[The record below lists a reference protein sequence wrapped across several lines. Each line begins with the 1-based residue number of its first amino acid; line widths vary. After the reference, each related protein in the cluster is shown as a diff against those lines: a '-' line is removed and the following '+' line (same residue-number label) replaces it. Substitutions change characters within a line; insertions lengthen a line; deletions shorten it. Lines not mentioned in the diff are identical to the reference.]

1 MEIRGTTSN
10 PHHHH
15 PTRDLVST
23 TMTTAIHQ
31 AYPVAY
37 PQEVRAR
44 LNRETKTIRSLMN
57 DALPATLKHPNKQE
71 ERQPIKQFGYIRSY
85 GVSIHTQPEPPCGI

>member
-10 PHHHH
+10 PHHH

-44 LNRETKTIRSLMN
+44 LNRETKTIRALMTRCLQRLSTPTSKKN
-57 DALPATLKHPNKQE
+57 GNQLNNW
-71 ERQPIKQFGYIRSY
+71 
-85 GVSIHTQPEPPCGI
+85 IH

>member
-10 PHHHH
+10 PHHHL
-15 PTRDLVST
+15 TRDLVST

-57 DALPATLKHPNKQE
+57 DALPAPLKHPNKQE
-71 ERQPIKQFGYIRSY
+71 ERQPIKQLDTLKSY
-85 GVSIHTQPEPPCGI
+85 GVSIHTQPEPCDI